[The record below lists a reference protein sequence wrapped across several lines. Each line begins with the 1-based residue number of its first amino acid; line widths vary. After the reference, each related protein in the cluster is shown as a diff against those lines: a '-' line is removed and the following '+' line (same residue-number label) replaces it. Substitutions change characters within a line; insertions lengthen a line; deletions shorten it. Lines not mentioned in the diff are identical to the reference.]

1 MTLRS
6 SDISCQNSLWPRCLK
21 GLLLSFLM
29 FQMGNVFAQGAP
41 AASAA
46 LEAAV
51 PAPGANALAV
61 QDPIAPP
68 AAGVPSV
75 SLPSAAPVPA
85 YGVGTVWV
93 QGDGVARLTMV
104 LLAGMSLL
112 SWYIIIA
119 KLLEQRRMNLQVR
132 AAKDVLPGAE
142 PLAKRMETLPKDSV
156 FRFMV
161 DNAFAAAR
169 RHPTLAGQVE
179 LNAWLSQDIVG
190 SVTVLQMRSQSG
202 LSALATVG
210 STAPFVGLFG
220 TVWGIFNALVT
231 IGASGQASID
241 KVAGPVGEALIMTA
255 FGLAVAV
262 PAVLAYNWLVRRNR
276 ISLHALR
283 VFGSELHTQ
292 LLVEIDKLARAAK
305 ATHTSVPLGA

>member
-1 MTLRS
+1 MTIRFSEIYNQSGIL
-6 SDISCQNSLWPRCLK
+6 PRWIK
-21 GLLLSFLM
+21 GLLLSLLLASVGGAYA
-29 FQMGNVFAQGAP
+29 QTPAVADVTTQAAAPASVGNVLALGNLPGTAAGGVP
-41 AASAA
+41 AVNVPT
-46 LEAAV
+46 AV
-51 PAPGANALAV
+51 PAP
-61 QDPIAPP
+61 
-68 AAGVPSV
+68 
-75 SLPSAAPVPA
+75 A
-85 YGVGTVWV
+85 YGVRTVWA

-119 KLLEQRRMNLQVR
+119 KLLEQRRLDLQAR
-132 AAKDVLPGAE
+132 AAKDVLSGTD
-142 PLAKRMETLPKDSV
+142 PLAKRMEILPKDSV

-179 LNAWLSQDIVG
+179 MNAWLSQDIVG

-292 LLVEIDKLARAAK
+292 LLVEIDKLARSGKAAP
-305 ATHTSVPLGA
+305 ASA